1 MKNPYS
7 VERYLGLPSQ
17 QILELHLQLN
27 PYFYINDKIFEGPLV
42 QKIYKDNINV
52 NFGPNFEYDI
62 PQGYKPWCYNPYTQ
76 LYKRKKNIFSNI
88 IIIICVTIKSN

>member
-42 QKIYKDNINV
+42 QKIYKDNMKKSIGIIRSHNM
-52 NFGPNFEYDI
+52 NATLFMKDLFMSCGKEA
-62 PQGYKPWCYNPYTQ
+62 
-76 LYKRKKNIFSNI
+76 KRQQRIFSLTKVNI
-88 IIIICVTIKSN
+88 LA